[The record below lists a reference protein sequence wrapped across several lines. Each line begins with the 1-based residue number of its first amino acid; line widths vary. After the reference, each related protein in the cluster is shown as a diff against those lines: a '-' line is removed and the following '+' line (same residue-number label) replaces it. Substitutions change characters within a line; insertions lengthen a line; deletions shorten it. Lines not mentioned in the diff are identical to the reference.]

1 MTHPVSFHDQILAY
15 IQTDAYTTVV
25 DGAISF
31 QIIANEFETFW
42 RAVIAQELSVNL
54 QAIQHEENHDL
65 PDPLKRK
72 ILLSVW
78 SVNDGL
84 K

>member
-1 MTHPVSFHDQILAY
+1 MTHPVSLHDQILAY
-15 IQTDAYTTVV
+15 IQSDAYTTIV
-25 DGAISF
+25 DGAISY
-31 QIIANEFETFW
+31 QILANEFESFW
-42 RAVIAQELSVNL
+42 RAIIAQELSINL
-54 QAIQHEENHDL
+54 KAIEHEESHEL
-65 PDPLKRK
+65 PDPFRRK

>member
-15 IQTDAYTTVV
+15 IQSDAYTTVV
-25 DGAISF
+25 DGAISYS
-31 QIIANEFETFW
+31 IIASEFETFW
-42 RAVIAQELSVNL
+42 RAIIAQELSANL
-54 QAIQHEENHDL
+54 QAIQHEESHVL
-65 PDPLKRK
+65 PDPMKRK

>member
-1 MTHPVSFHDQILAY
+1 MTHPVSLHDQILAY
-15 IQTDAYTTVV
+15 VQSDAYTTIV
-25 DGAISF
+25 DGAISY
-31 QIIANEFETFW
+31 QILANEFESFW
-42 RAVIAQELSVNL
+42 RAIIAQELSVNL
-54 QAIQHEENHDL
+54 KAMEHEEKHEL
-65 PDPLKRK
+65 PDPFRRK

>member
-1 MTHPVSFHDQILAY
+1 MTHPVSLHDQILAY
-15 IQTDAYTTVV
+15 VQSDAYTTIV
-25 DGAISF
+25 DGAISY
-31 QIIANEFETFW
+31 QILANEFESFW
-42 RAVIAQELSVNL
+42 RAIIAQELSVNL
-54 QAIQHEENHDL
+54 KAMEHEENHEL
-65 PDPLKRK
+65 PDPFRRK

>member
-1 MTHPVSFHDQILAY
+1 MTHPVSLHDQILAY
-15 IQTDAYTTVV
+15 IQSDAYTTVV
-25 DGAISF
+25 DSSISY
-31 QIIANEFETFW
+31 QIIAHEFELFW
-42 RAVIAQELSVNL
+42 RAIIAQELSVNL
-54 QAIQHEENHDL
+54 KAIEHEESHQL
-65 PDPLKRK
+65 PETFRRK

>member
-54 QAIQHEENHDL
+54 TAIQHEESHKL
-65 PDPLKRK
+65 PDPFRRK